1 MMQELTQW
9 LDAQNIDYTVID
21 DEVVDIPNFGKMFLA
36 DLSGVGTIF
45 KGKDDNLQFNL
56 MENPDVL
63 QEEEIFFVAFPFG
76 NNWYYYD
83 LREEFRF
90 NILKHIG
97 KPKPSKHNIPFV
109 NLGIHTSFE
118 LLNATG
124 SLDGYCRKAKWLG
137 HSAIGICDRNTMAAT
152 LNLQK
157 ECAKA
162 GLKHIFGYSLTMLH
176 YETKVDV
183 KLYALTNEGLHNL
196 LQIQR
201 VLMVDSENATI
212 EYSKLLCYTKGCALV
227 LGTLSAYWIAD
238 NCRIIEHLKERFD
251 MLFYQVDA
259 NEYKADRIDREQ
271 LNALKHYFENCYDVI
286 NDSFTVEPILITD
299 CYYIDRDESSSRL
312 VVNKIATGAA
322 HRQSEEQYFKSVVE
336 HYNTLRPLFTEKWDF
351 DRLFEHMCRHSV
363 EIAERADAAFETG
376 KMFMPEYMMR
386 PDEQER
392 YGDRR
397 TMFLRLLDEE
407 LCKKIPEANHKV
419 YRERLDEEVYIIE
432 STDNVDYFLVQ
443 WDMVKEAKRRGI
455 ATGIGRG
462 SAGGSLVSYLLGI
475 TSIDPI
481 KYDLIF
487 SRFLVPE
494 RCGLN
499 WKDKLTVLAPDTTIH
514 RGMDYME
521 VEIDNTT
528 YRLHPEAELRIVR
541 DGMEMTITADK
552 LSCGDEILFDRR
564 DCLWNLKEIANE
576 QLRTSEPL

>member
-9 LDAQNIDYTVID
+9 LDTQNIDYMVID
-21 DEVVDIPNFGKMFLA
+21 NEVVDIPNFGKMFLA
-36 DLSGVGTIF
+36 DLSGVETIF

-63 QEEEIFFVAFPFG
+63 QEEGIFFVAFPFG

-90 NILKHIG
+90 NSLIHIG
-97 KPKPSKHNIPFV
+97 KPKIPKHNIPFV

-162 GLKHIFGYSLTMLH
+162 GLKHIFGYSLTMQH
-176 YETKVDV
+176 YETMVDV

-201 VLMVDSENATI
+201 EVMVDSEEATT
-212 EYSKLLCYTKGCALV
+212 EYSKLLCYGKGCVLV
-227 LGTLSAYWIAD
+227 LGTLSAYWITE
-238 NCRIIEHLKERFD
+238 NSRNIERLKERFD

-271 LNALKHYFENCYDVI
+271 LNALKHYFENCYDAV
-286 NDSFTVEPILITD
+286 NDSFSVEPILITD
-299 CYYIDRDESSSRL
+299 CYYIDRDEASSRL

-322 HRQSEEQYFKSVVE
+322 HRQSVEQYFKSVDE
-336 HYNTLRPLFTEKWDF
+336 HYNTLHSLFTEKWDF
-351 DRLFEHMCRHSV
+351 DRLFERMCRHTV
-363 EIAERADAAFETG
+363 EVAERADAAFETG

-386 PDEQER
+386 PEEQER

-397 TMFLRLLDEE
+397 TMFLQLLEE
-407 LCKKIPEANHKV
+407 GLSEKIPEEQHKV
-419 YRERLDEEVYIIE
+419 YRDRLDEEVYIIE

-499 WKDKLTVLAPDTTIH
+499 WKDKLTVLAPDTTIQ
-514 RGMDYME
+514 RGMDYIE
-521 VEIDNTT
+521 VELDNTT
-528 YRLHPEAELRIVR
+528 YRMHPEAELRIVR
-541 DGMEMTITADK
+541 DGEEMTVTADK

-576 QLRTSEPL
+576 QIRTSEPL